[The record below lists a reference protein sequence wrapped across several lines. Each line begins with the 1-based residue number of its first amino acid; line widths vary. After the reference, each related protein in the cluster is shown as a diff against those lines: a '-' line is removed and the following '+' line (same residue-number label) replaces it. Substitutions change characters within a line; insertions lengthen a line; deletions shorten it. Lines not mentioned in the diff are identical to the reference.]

1 MNVLVNGKNKN
12 LVAIDESGK
21 ECTRELLYDYGYAID
36 GVVADSEY
44 NKMINVC
51 EKYNT
56 IIKLTNKLAKCNYDA
71 LMQYYKTAIGCDYGE
86 CGCCGLECE
95 LERRI
100 QWLREHL
107 HSSND
112 SDNVKFNSII
122 I

>member
-36 GVVADSEY
+36 GVVAESEY

-56 IIKLTNKLAKCNYDA
+56 IKKQISK
-71 LMQYYKTAIGCDYGE
+71 M
-86 CGCCGLECE
+86 
-95 LERRI
+95 
-100 QWLREHL
+100 
-107 HSSND
+107 
-112 SDNVKFNSII
+112 
-122 I
+122 